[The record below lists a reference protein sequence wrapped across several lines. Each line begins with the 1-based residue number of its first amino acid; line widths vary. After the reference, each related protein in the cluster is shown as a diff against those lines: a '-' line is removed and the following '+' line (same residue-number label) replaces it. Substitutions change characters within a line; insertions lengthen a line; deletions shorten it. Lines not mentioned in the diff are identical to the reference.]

1 MYKSELDSAVI
12 VIQFRSWN
20 LATNHYLKQAITWV
34 KIKEKRKRKLV
45 FKFLSN
51 AVNNCCDEDCTN

>member
-34 KIKEKRKRKLV
+34 KIKEKRK
-45 FKFLSN
+45 
-51 AVNNCCDEDCTN
+51 